1 VTVAGS
7 RAPLTVLL
15 LAAGQG
21 TRLKSKTIKL
31 LHPVAGQPMVTWVAR
46 AARALRPSKTV
57 AVVGFQGDRV
67 QEALAGLCDAF
78 AVQTEQRGT
87 GHAVMQAAGTL
98 RGASG
103 PLLIVNGDL
112 PNLEPDTLRS
122 LVALQRKSK
131 AALALVTTDLADAT
145 GYGRIVRDAKA
156 RVVRIVEHKDA
167 TAAERKIREI
177 NCGIYCADPSAL
189 MATLKKIRPNNAQG
203 EYYLTDAVHALIA
216 KGETVVAFK
225 HPDPYEALGVN
236 TRAELAEAAAILY
249 ARKAVVLQEAGVTL
263 LDPSRTWIDPRAKVG
278 RDTVLYPGVLVE
290 GDCVIGEDCIIRSGS
305 RLANMV
311 LGRGVEV
318 KDYCVLQDSR
328 IGDEAQLGPFAHLR
342 PGSVLDAKA
351 RVGNFVELKK
361 TRLGK
366 GSKAPHLAYL
376 GDAEIGPSCNIG
388 AGTITCNY
396 DGVSK
401 HRTTLGPGVFIGSD
415 TQLVAP
421 VNLGEGAY
429 VAAGTTVTED
439 VPPGALALS
448 RVRQLNLE
456 GWVARRKKKKAAGA
470 GSSHS

>member
-1 VTVAGS
+1 MAGA

-46 AARALRPSKTV
+46 ATQALRPSASV

-67 QEALAGLCDAF
+67 QEALAGLCDRF
-78 AVQTEQRGT
+78 AIQAEQRGT
-87 GHAVMQAAGTL
+87 GHAVMQAAGLL
-98 RGASG
+98 RGARG

-112 PNLEPDTLRS
+112 PNLTPATLRA
-122 LVALQRKSK
+122 LVALHRKSK
-131 AALALVTTDLADAT
+131 AALALVTTDLPDAT
-145 GYGRIVRDAKA
+145 GYGRIVRDAKG

-167 TAAERKIREI
+167 SAEERKIKEI
-177 NCGIYCADPSAL
+177 NCGIYCAESSAL
-189 MATLKKIRPNNAQG
+189 MASLKKLRPDNAQR

-216 KGETVVAFK
+216 KGEVVVALK
-225 HPDPYEALGVN
+225 HAGSDEVLGVN
-236 TRAELAEAAAILY
+236 TRTELAAAGALLY
-249 ARKAVVLQEAGVTL
+249 ARKAAELQDAGVTL
-263 LDPSRTWIDPRAKVG
+263 LDASRTWIDPRARIG
-278 RDTVLYPGVLVE
+278 RDTVLYPDVLVE
-290 GDCVIGEDCIIRSGS
+290 GETVIGEDCVVRSGT

-318 KDYCVLQDSR
+318 KDHCVLADSR

-342 PGSVLDAKA
+342 PGSVLEAKA
-351 RVGNFVELKK
+351 KVGNFVELKK

-376 GDAEIGPSCNIG
+376 GDAEIGPGCNIG

-396 DGVSK
+396 DGTAK
-401 HRTTLGPGVFIGSD
+401 HKTTLGPGVFIGSD
-415 TQLVAP
+415 SQIVAP
-421 VNLGEGAY
+421 VTVGEGAY
-429 VAAGTTVTED
+429 VGAGTTVTED
-439 VPPGALALS
+439 VPPGALAIS

-456 GWVARRKKKKAAGA
+456 GWVSRRKKKAVT
-470 GSSHS
+470 SHS

>member
-1 VTVAGS
+1 VSVAGA

-46 AARALRPSKTV
+46 AARALRPSRTV

-67 QEALAGLCDAF
+67 QAALAGLCDAF
-78 AVQTEQRGT
+78 AVQAEQRGT
-87 GHAVMQAAGTL
+87 GHAVTQAAGAL
-98 RGASG
+98 RGARG

-112 PNLEPDTLRS
+112 PNLEPSTLRA
-122 LVALQRKSK
+122 LVALYRKSK
-131 AALALVTTDLADAT
+131 AVLALVTTAVDDAT
-145 GYGRIVRDAKA
+145 GYGRIVRDAQG
-156 RVVRIVEHKDA
+156 RVIRIVEHKDA
-167 TAAERKIREI
+167 TPAERKIREI
-177 NCGIYCADPSAL
+177 NCGIYCADPSVL
-189 MATLKKIRPNNAQG
+189 MASLKKLRPDNAQG

-216 KGETVVAFK
+216 KGETVVALK
-225 HPDPYEALGVN
+225 HADSEAVLGVN
-236 TRAELAEAAAILY
+236 TRGELAAAGALLY
-249 ARKAVVLQEAGVTL
+249 ARKAAELQESGVTL
-263 LDPSRTWIDPRAKVG
+263 LDPSRTWVDPRAKVG
-278 RDTVLYPGVLVE
+278 RDTVMYPDVIIE
-290 GDCVIGEDCIIRSGS
+290 GGCEIGEDCIIRSGS

-318 KDYCVLQDSR
+318 KDHCVLQDSR
-328 IGDEAQLGPFAHLR
+328 VGDAAQLGPFAHLR
-342 PGSVLDAKA
+342 PGSVLEANA

-376 GDAEIGPSCNIG
+376 GDAEIGPGCNIG

-396 DGVSK
+396 DGVK
-401 HRTTLGPGVFIGSD
+401 KYQTILGPGVFVGSD
-415 TQLVAP
+415 SQLVAP
-421 VNLGEGAY
+421 VTLGAGAY

-439 VPPGALALS
+439 VPPGALALT

-456 GWVARRKKKKAAGA
+456 GWVERRKKKAAGG

>member
-1 VTVAGS
+1 VSVTGS
-7 RAPLTVLL
+7 HAPLTVLL

-46 AARALRPSKTV
+46 AARALRPSRTV

-67 QEALAGLCDAF
+67 QAALEGLCDAF
-78 AVQTEQRGT
+78 AVQAEQRGT
-87 GHAVMQAAGTL
+87 GHAVTQAAGAL
-98 RGASG
+98 RGARG

-112 PNLEPDTLRS
+112 PNLEPSTLRA
-122 LVALQRKSK
+122 LVALQRRSK
-131 AALALVTTDLADAT
+131 AVLALVTTDVDDPT
-145 GYGRIVRDAKA
+145 GYGRIVRDAKG
-156 RVVRIVEHKDA
+156 RVIRIVEHKDA
-167 TAAERKIREI
+167 TPAQRSIREI
-177 NCGIYCADPSAL
+177 NCGIYCADPSVL
-189 MATLKKIRPNNAQG
+189 MATLKQLRPNNAQG

-216 KGETVVAFK
+216 RGEAVVALK
-225 HPDPYEALGVN
+225 HADPYEALGVN
-236 TRAELAEAAAILY
+236 TRAELAEAGAILY
-249 ARKAVVLQEAGVTL
+249 ARKAAELQEAGVTL
-263 LDPSRTWIDPRAKVG
+263 LDPSRTWIDPRAKIG
-278 RDTVLYPGVLVE
+278 RDTVLYPDVILE
-290 GDCVIGEDCIIRSGS
+290 GNCAIGEDCIIRSGS

-318 KDYCVLQDSR
+318 KDHCVLQDSR
-328 IGDEAQLGPFAHLR
+328 IGDAAQLGPFAHLR
-342 PGSVLDAKA
+342 PGSVLEANA

-376 GDAEIGPSCNIG
+376 GDAEIGPGCNIG

-396 DGVSK
+396 DGVNK
-401 HRTTLGPGVFIGSD
+401 HQTTLGPGVFVGSD
-415 TQLVAP
+415 SQLVAP
-421 VNLGEGAY
+421 VTLGEGAY

-448 RVRQLNLE
+448 RVRQLNME
-456 GWVARRKKKKAAGA
+456 GWVARRKKKAASG